1 MAHHSDHKVLLFVAA
16 VAVLGAGTRIVR
28 ATHAEAPDAAQ
39 PALDHQRSVAAQAA
53 QRGSGRGHSTHMKA
67 AVDSTDTTHHAA
79 RDTTHRHPREA
90 PPLDRPGYVGG
101 KLDLDVASAAQLDSL
116 PGITPA
122 LARRIIADRMVRGPF
137 LRLDGLL
144 RVFGVNA
151 RVLRQ
156 LDTLVTISGT
166 YRFPDRT
173 DTVIPPKKKKKR
185 KPSKPTTE
193 SAEP

>member
-1 MAHHSDHKVLLFVAA
+1 MSNHSDHKVLLFLAA
-16 VAVLGAGTRIVR
+16 VAVLGTGMRLARSTRGD
-28 ATHAEAPDAAQ
+28 HADPAQ
-39 PALDHQRSVAAQAA
+39 PALDHQQFVAAQAA
-53 QRGSGRGHSTHMKA
+53 QGGSGRGRHTHMKVPA
-67 AVDSTDTTHHAA
+67 DSADTTRHTA
-79 RDTTHRHPREA
+79 RDSARRHPREA

-101 KLDLDVASAAQLDSL
+101 RLDLDVASAAQLDSL

-122 LARRIIADRMVRGPF
+122 LARRIVADRIVRGPF

-156 LDTLVTISGT
+156 LDTLVTFSGT

-185 KPSKPTTE
+185 K
-193 SAEP
+193 SARAADG